1 MSGLLAVTRAIHLA
15 SLMVIF
21 GASAFPA
28 LLQRAG
34 RWEAPPRSSRF
45 LGTAAAL
52 VALVTAIV
60 WFCLIAGQMSGSSQ
74 GAIDPAVLQL
84 AATDTRFG
92 HIFVGRTI
100 GLVALSLLCAL
111 ETRSKSFAVAVLA
124 GLLLASLAPVSHAAA
139 GGDNVL
145 TMGAV
150 SDGVH
155 LLAGGFWLG
164 GLVVLASL
172 VARYRSRAAELVA
185 QLGVFSSWGGFVVAL
200 LVLTGVANLLL
211 IMPVSAMSLHNLYF
225 DLLLTKIGLAAVMVG
240 LAALN
245 RWRFAPAFARGENAV
260 RHLAYSIGLETAF
273 AFTVVGIVGYLGT
286 IAPH

>member
-1 MSGLLAVTRAIHLA
+1 MSALLAITRAIHLA
-15 SLMVIF
+15 SLMAIF
-21 GASAFPA
+21 GTSAFAA

-34 RWEAPPRSSRF
+34 LWEARPRSNRA
-45 LGTAAAL
+45 LGMAAF

-60 WFCLIAGQMSGSSQ
+60 WFCLIACQMSGSSQ
-74 GAIDPAVLQL
+74 GSIDPAVLRL

-92 HIFVGRTI
+92 QIFVGRTN
-100 GLVALSLLCAL
+100 GLAALSLLCAL
-111 ETRSKSFAVAVLA
+111 ETRSQSFAVAVLA

-172 VARYRSRAAELVA
+172 VARYRSRAAELVGP
-185 QLGVFSSWGGFVVAL
+185 LGVFSSWGGFVVAL
-200 LVLTGVANLLL
+200 LVLTGVTNLLL
-211 IMPVSAMSLHNLYF
+211 IMPLSAMSLHNFYF
-225 DLLLTKIGLAAVMVG
+225 DLLLTKIGLAAAMVA

-245 RWRFAPAFARGENAV
+245 RWRFAPALAGRGAKAV
-260 RHLAYSIGLETAF
+260 RYLAYSIGVETAF